1 MLLDLDDFTGKYE
14 LHTGMYDQ
22 AKLLEYIQI
31 YEEQYL
37 IDLFGATLYDDF
49 INDLDN
55 NNYPESPNF
64 QKVFDPFHLDNTSNG
79 FLTSYNTYNSVIISK
94 GILDM
99 LKGFIYFEYVK
110 DTANQITSQGQKI
123 PQGENSLTATTLYNM
138 MYTRYWEALKTY
150 RAIQWYIYR
159 NQDLPIG
166 AILTLEIM
174 NDGDGYDGYDWIT
187 DLTGQG
193 SGTDG
198 ILSFTS
204 WQINGVKTIQGASVG
219 SGYVNQTVYPTTGG
233 LGNGCTIRVGATQS
247 GIPSSFAIVN
257 PGTGYAYLDNLI
269 IQGGNNDQDIDVLV
283 PLGNGEL
290 KSLIVQEGGKNYQI
304 GDIFVLNSDSHPNT
318 GSPAVVE
325 VTKVS
330 IGDFTKWNGVAKQ
343 MAYWL

>member
-37 IDLFGATLYDDF
+37 IDLFGATLYDEF
-49 INDLDN
+49 ILDLDN

-79 FLTSYNTYNSVIISK
+79 FLTSYNTYNNVIVSK

-159 NQDLPIG
+159 NQDAPIG
-166 AILTLEIM
+166 AVLALSLSDNGNNYPSNGTANAI
-174 NDGDGYDGYDWIT
+174 G
-187 DLTGQG
+187 G
-193 SGTDG
+193 SGTG
-198 ILSFTS
+198 LSVNYTVES
-204 WQINGVKTIQGASVG
+204 GMVDTVTIDNGGANYSVNDMCSIPQG
-219 SGYVNQTVYPTTGG
+219 
-233 LGNGCTIRVGATQS
+233 
-247 GIPSSFAIVN
+247 
-257 PGTGYAYLDNLI
+257 D
-269 IQGGNNDQDIDVLV
+269 
-283 PLGNGEL
+283 PLAFI
-290 KSLIVQEGGKNYQI
+290 KI
-304 GDIFVLNSDSHPNT
+304 
-318 GSPAVVE
+318 
-325 VTKVS
+325 TKVS